1 MSIFKLF
8 ILTSFFSTLLFSYPN
23 YSQAVKEKKLYP
35 MGEKIYKK
43 KCSQINVNSYSSYK
57 ELHDALLAKK
67 ICPTLHKKYVE
78 ALSLYLWDVK
88 RASKKQNRYK
98 KLTVTK
104 EDKCPVCGM
113 LLYKYPRWIARI
125 EYKDKNVSF
134 DGVKD
139 MMKYYFE
146 HQKNIKNMLV
156 QEYYTQK
163 VIDAKKAYYVIGSD
177 IYGPMGNELIAFKD
191 EASAKRFYLDHKG
204 KEILKFDA
212 ITPAI
217 VYKLDE

>member
-8 ILTSFFSTLLFSYPN
+8 IFSFIFATLLFSYPN

-43 KCSQINVNSYSSYK
+43 KCFHVDVNRYKSYE
-57 ELHDALLAKK
+57 ELHEAFLRKK
-67 ICPTLHKKYVE
+67 ICPSLNKKYAE

-88 RASKKQNRYK
+88 RASGKHNQYK

-113 LLYKYPRWIARI
+113 LLYKYPRWISRI
-125 EYKDKNVSF
+125 EYNDKNVSF
-134 DGVKD
+134 DGIKD

-146 HQKNIKNMLV
+146 HPNNIKDMLV

-163 VIDAKKAYYVIGSD
+163 VIYAKKAYYVMGSD
-177 IYGPMGNELIAFKD
+177 VYGPMGNELIAFKD
-191 EASAKRFYLDHKG
+191 EESAKRFYLDHKG
-204 KEILKFDA
+204 KKILKFDEIKPEA
-212 ITPAI
+212 

>member
-8 ILTSFFSTLLFSYPN
+8 ILSFVVCSSLFSYPN

-43 KCSQINVNSYSSYK
+43 KCSQIDVNRYKSY
-57 ELHDALLAKK
+57 EQLQQALLTKK
-67 ICPTLHKKYVE
+67 ICPSLNKKYAE

-88 RASKKQNRYK
+88 RASKKHNQYK

-113 LLYKYPRWIARI
+113 LLYKYPRWISRI
-125 EYKDKNVSF
+125 EYNDKNVSF
-134 DGVKD
+134 DGIKD

-146 HQKNIKNMLV
+146 HPNNIKNMLV

-163 VIDAKKAYYVIGSD
+163 VIDAKKAYYVMGSD
-177 IYGPMGNELIAFKD
+177 VYGPMGNELIAFKD
-191 EASAKRFYLDHKG
+191 EESAKRFYLDHKG
-204 KEILKFDA
+204 KKILRFDEIKPEA
-212 ITPAI
+212 

>member
-8 ILTSFFSTLLFSYPN
+8 ILFFIFSTSLFSYPN

-43 KCSQINVNSYSSYK
+43 KCFHVDVNSYKSYE
-57 ELHDALLAKK
+57 ELYEALLAKK
-67 ICPTLHKKYVE
+67 ICPTLNKKYAQ

-88 RASKKQNRYK
+88 RASKQHKYYK

-104 EDKCPVCGM
+104 KDKCPVCGM
-113 LLYKYPRWIARI
+113 LLYKYPRWISRI
-125 EYKDKNVSF
+125 EYNDNNISF
-134 DGVKD
+134 DGIKD

-146 HQKNIKNMLV
+146 HPDNIKNMLV

-163 VIDAKKAYYVIGSD
+163 VIDAKKAYYVMGSD
-177 IYGPMGNELIAFKD
+177 VYGPMGNELIAFKD
-191 EASAKRFYLDHKG
+191 EESAKRFYLDHKG
-204 KEILKFDA
+204 KKILKFDEIKPEA
-212 ITPAI
+212 

>member
-1 MSIFKLF
+1 MLIFKLF
-8 ILTSFFSTLLFSYPN
+8 ILALVFTTSLFSYPN

-43 KCSQINVNSYSSYK
+43 KCSHVDVNSYSSYK
-57 ELHDALLAKK
+57 ELYEALLTKK
-67 ICPTLHKKYVE
+67 ICPTLHKKYAE

-88 RASKKQNRYK
+88 RASKKQNHYK

-113 LLYKYPRWIARI
+113 LLYKYPRWISRI
-125 EYKDKNVSF
+125 EYNDKNVSF

-146 HQKNIKNMLV
+146 HQNNIKNMLV

-163 VIDAKKAYYVIGSD
+163 VINAKKAYYVIGSD

-191 EASAKRFYLDHKG
+191 EASAKRFYLDHRG
-204 KEILKFDA
+204 KKILKFDE
-212 ITPAI
+212 ITPKT

>member
-8 ILTSFFSTLLFSYPN
+8 ILALLFSTSLFSYPN

-43 KCSQINVNSYSSYK
+43 KCSHVDVNSYNSY
-57 ELHDALLAKK
+57 EALHEAFLAKK
-67 ICPTLHKKYVE
+67 ICPTLNKKYAE
-78 ALSLYLWDVK
+78 ALSLYLWDIK
-88 RASKKQNRYK
+88 RVSKKQKQYK

-104 EDKCPVCGM
+104 KDKCPVCGM
-113 LLYKYPRWIARI
+113 LLYKYPRWISRI
-125 EYKDKNVSF
+125 EYNDKNVSF

-146 HQKNIKNMLV
+146 HPNNIKDMLV

-163 VIDAKKAYYVIGSD
+163 VINAKKAYYVIGSD

-204 KEILKFDA
+204 KRILKFDE
-212 ITPAI
+212 ITPEV

>member
-1 MSIFKLF
+1 MFFIKTLF
-8 ILTSFFSTLLFSYPN
+8 ASFLFSTLLFSYPN
-23 YSQAVKEKKLYP
+23 YSESVKEKKLYP
-35 MGEKIYKK
+35 MGEKIYNK
-43 KCSQINVNSYSSYK
+43 KCSQIDVNRYKSY
-57 ELHDALLAKK
+57 EQLQQALLLKK
-67 ICPTLHKKYVE
+67 ICPSLNKKYVE

-88 RASKKQNRYK
+88 RASKQHKHYK

-113 LLYKYPRWIARI
+113 LLYKYPRWVSRI
-125 EYKDKNVSF
+125 EYSDKNVSF
-134 DGVKD
+134 DGIKD

-146 HQKNIKNMLV
+146 HPNNIKNMLV

-191 EASAKRFYLDHKG
+191 EESAKRFYLDHKG
-204 KEILKFDA
+204 KQILTFDEIKPEA
-212 ITPAI
+212 